1 VSSRP
6 LLKSFNWAIEGL
18 VYAVR
23 TQRNMRVHMA
33 AAASVFLAAVL
44 LRVSRL
50 ELLAL
55 LVTVGVVLV
64 AELMNTAIEAS
75 IDLVATTYDPLAKI
89 AKDVAA
95 GAVFVSSIVAIAVGY
110 LVFFDRVNPF
120 ASRAVTTV
128 LAAPVHV
135 TMLALFVTG
144 AMVIAI
150 KAYLRS
156 ATGKGTFIRGGMPSG
171 HVAAAGALFT
181 AITLIS
187 RNALVATLG
196 AVLVGLIAQSR
207 IEAGFHSFAE
217 TIAGGVLGVLVT
229 VLLFQFFGVR

>member
-1 VSSRP
+1 MSSRP
-6 LLKSFNWAIEGL
+6 LLKSFNWAIEGV

-33 AAASVFLAAVL
+33 VGASVLIAAVVFG
-44 LRVSRL
+44 VSRL

-120 ASRAVTTV
+120 AHRAVTAV

-144 AMVIAI
+144 ALVIAI
-150 KAYLRS
+150 KAYVGKG
-156 ATGKGTFIRGGMPSG
+156 TGRGTFIRGGMPSG
-171 HVAAAGALFT
+171 HVAAGGALFT
-181 AITLIS
+181 AITLVS
-187 RNALVATLG
+187 KNALVATLG
-196 AVLVGLIAQSR
+196 AVLLGLVAQSR

-217 TIAGGVLGVLVT
+217 TMAGGILGVLVT
-229 VLLFQFFGVR
+229 VLLFQLFGVR